1 MGVKTDDFGDLAE
14 CPTVTSLVDI
24 PRRSKLITTPL
35 KPQIHN
41 EWARWNEPFSSKS
54 CHCVKVNF
62 RHLGTILKDP
72 SDNLLLPCWMDSR
85 KSEGAFQN
93 CTIVCTV
100 ELHDS
105 SIARKTAKMT
115 FDIFQNQKYIL
126 IDISYIIY
134 KNIRLSKK
142 SKICLFGNSW
152 KLLNGFRKVKQVY
165 FCHFGIQIGNW
176 FENNWG
182 IKIPR
187 SQILVFESN
196 VKAMAQL
203 QSYPLG
209 LPGFSLKTLKY
220 LLWRGPVW
228 SYLQSI
234 SYCDITEPV
243 FQDGSDPTW
252 S

>member
-1 MGVKTDDFGDLAE
+1 
-14 CPTVTSLVDI
+14 
-24 PRRSKLITTPL
+24 
-35 KPQIHN
+35 
-41 EWARWNEPFSSKS
+41 
-54 CHCVKVNF
+54 
-62 RHLGTILKDP
+62 
-72 SDNLLLPCWMDSR
+72 MDSR

-93 CTIVCTV
+93 CTIVCTI

-126 IDISYIIY
+126 IDIWYIIY

-196 VKAMAQL
+196 VKAIPQL
-203 QSYPLG
+203 QSYPLD
-209 LPGFSLKTLKY
+209 LPRLFSQNSQISALTWTSLKLFAVNFILWHYWTGFS
-220 LLWRGPVW
+220 R
-228 SYLQSI
+228 
-234 SYCDITEPV
+234 C
-243 FQDGSDPTW
+243 
-252 S
+252 